1 MGARATVLGASGYS
15 GGELLRLLTGHPSI
29 EVVAV
34 AAARRAGLPLGAV
47 QPHLAGVLDL
57 PLTDSGVAVAEPA
70 EVVFSCLPAGELA
83 AHLDAADALTDVL
96 IVDLADDHRADP
108 AWTYGLTEFNRDA
121 LRAGAPVA
129 NPGCYPTAALLAL
142 VPFARAGVIGPPVV
156 IDAMSG
162 VSGAGRKSE
171 DHLSFSV
178 ADGSATAYGSVE
190 HRHVPEIERGLAAF
204 GGLETGVSFTP
215 HLVPFPRGLLVTARA
230 ALSRSIDDAAA
241 LDVLRSTYEGEPFVT
256 PLEDW
261 PATKAVAGSNRAL
274 VSARVDARNGWL
286 VCSAAIDNLG
296 KGAAGQALQ
305 NVNVALG
312 LDERTG
318 LDLVGVWP

>member
-1 MGARATVLGASGYS
+1 MGARAVVLGASGYS
-15 GGELLRLLTGHPSI
+15 GGELLRLLAGHRSI

-34 AAARRAGLPLGAV
+34 AAARRAGEPLASV
-47 QPHLAGVLDL
+47 QPHLAGIFDL
-57 PLTDSGVAVAEPA
+57 PLTETPTALAERA
-70 EVVFSCLPAGELA
+70 DVVFSCLPAGELA
-83 AHLDAADALTDVL
+83 AHLGSIDALV
-96 IVDLADDHRADP
+96 VDLADDHRADP

-121 LRAGAPVA
+121 LRAGGPVA

-142 VPFARAGVIGPPVV
+142 VPFARAGHVAPPVV
-156 IDAMSG
+156 VDALSG

-171 DHLSFSV
+171 DRLSFSV
-178 ADGSATAYGSVE
+178 TDGSAAAYGTVE
-190 HRHVPEIERGLAAF
+190 HRHIPEIERGLSTF
-204 GGLETGVSFTP
+204 GGLQTGVSFTP

-230 ALSRSIDDAAA
+230 SLAGPLDDASA
-241 LDVLRSTYEGEPFVT
+241 LDVLHSAYAAEPFVT
-256 PLEDW
+256 AVEEW

-274 VSARVDARNGWL
+274 VSARVDRRNGWL

-305 NVNVALG
+305 NANVALG
-312 LDERTG
+312 LDERAG